1 MHVVARVKSTT
12 QKHVAAPRASAIP
25 CPVNSDP
32 VIAECRAVLEA
43 NSKSFALAARLLA
56 PAQRDYAAVVYA
68 WCRHVDDTVDEAPA
82 GTHQAALASLQE
94 ELTRIEG
101 GERSG
106 NVIEDA
112 FMQVKDEL
120 RIPMLY
126 AEELVAG
133 MAMDVEGRRYETRD
147 ELLLYCHRVAGVVGL
162 LMCHVFGVREEA
174 ALVHAVHLGWGMQL
188 TNICRDV
195 AEDWS
200 MGRLYLPADRLRAH
214 GFVHDAPPAGP
225 LPRHP
230 AFAAVVEE
238 LLADADEL
246 YRSGDRG
253 MRSLPPRSALA
264 VDVARRV
271 YSAIGERLVARAYDV
286 HQGRVFVSK
295 PRKLVHVARAMAAR
309 AFEAPSRVIGRAV
322 SGESFEAP
330 AGSVTFE
337 VALAAF
343 PNRFS
348 SR

>member
-1 MHVVARVKSTT
+1 MTCA
-12 QKHVAAPRASAIP
+12 RASAETRGRAHDLSYP
-25 CPVNSDP
+25 DDVNSDP
-32 VIAECRAVLEA
+32 VIAECRAVLEE

-56 PAQRDYAAVVYA
+56 PAQRDHAAVVYA

-82 GTHQAALASLQE
+82 GTHAAALASLQA
-94 ELTRIEG
+94 ELLRIEG
-101 GERSG
+101 GKRSG

-112 FMQVKDEL
+112 FMQVKGEL

-214 GFVHDAPPAGP
+214 GFVHEAQPTGP
-225 LPRHP
+225 LPRHS

-238 LLADADEL
+238 MLDDADKL
-246 YRSGDRG
+246 YRSGDLG
-253 MRSLPPRSALA
+253 LRSLPPRSALA

-271 YSAIGERLVARAYDV
+271 YSAIGERLVAREYDV
-286 HQGRVFVSK
+286 HQGRAFVSK
-295 PRKLVHVARAMAAR
+295 PQKLVHVAGALVAR
-309 AFEAPSRVIGRAV
+309 ALETPSRTLSRALSGERFVAPS
-322 SGESFEAP
+322 
-330 AGSVTFE
+330 GSVTFE
-337 VALAAF
+337 AALAAF
-343 PNRFS
+343 PRA
-348 SR
+348 

>member
-1 MHVVARVKSTT
+1 MCYPGA
-12 QKHVAAPRASAIP
+12 
-25 CPVNSDP
+25 VNSDP
-32 VIAECRAVLEA
+32 VIAECRAVLET

-56 PAQRDYAAVVYA
+56 PAQRDHAAVVYA

-82 GTHQAALASLQE
+82 GTHAAALASLQE
-94 ELTRIEG
+94 ELRRIER
-101 GERSG
+101 GERNG
-106 NVIEDA
+106 DVVEDA
-112 FMQVKDEL
+112 FKQVRAEL

-133 MAMDVEGRRYETRD
+133 MAMDVEGRSYETRD

-200 MGRLYLPADRLRAH
+200 MGRLYLPMERMRAH
-214 GFVHDAPPAGP
+214 GFTEEELVGDDGPEGP

-230 AFAAVVEE
+230 AFAAVVKE
-238 LLADADEL
+238 LLDDADKL

-253 MRSLPPRSALA
+253 LRSLPPRSALA

-271 YSAIGERLVARAYDV
+271 YSAIGERLVARRYDV
-286 HQGRVFVSK
+286 HQGRAFVSK
-295 PRKLVHVARAMAAR
+295 PRKLIHVARALAAR
-309 AFEAPSRVIGRAV
+309 ALEAPSRVVAADER
-322 SGESFEAP
+322 FDAP
-330 AGSVTFE
+330 KGSVTFE
-337 VALAAF
+337 AALVAF
-343 PNRFS
+343 PS
-348 SR
+348 A

>member
-1 MHVVARVKSTT
+1 
-12 QKHVAAPRASAIP
+12 
-25 CPVNSDP
+25 VNSDP
-32 VIAECRAVLEA
+32 VIAECRAVLEE

-56 PAQRDYAAVVYA
+56 PAQRDHAAVVYA

-82 GTHQAALASLQE
+82 GTHEAALVSLQK
-94 ELTRIEG
+94 ELARIER

-112 FMQVKDEL
+112 FMQVRDEL
-120 RIPMLY
+120 GIPMLY

-214 GFVHDAPPAGP
+214 GFVHDETPSGP
-225 LPRHP
+225 LPRHG
-230 AFAAVVEE
+230 AFAAVVRE
-238 LLADADEL
+238 LLDDADKL
-246 YRSGDRG
+246 YRSGDLG

-271 YSAIGERLVARAYDV
+271 YSAIGDGLAARAYDV

-295 PRKLVHVARAMAAR
+295 PRKLVHVAGAVAAR
-309 AFEAPSRVIGRAV
+309 TLEVPSRALSRVIGER
-322 SGESFEAP
+322 FDAP

-337 VALAAF
+337 AVLAAF
-343 PNRFS
+343 PTA
-348 SR
+348 